1 MFHLFGG
8 EKYFITFIYYSLY
21 GFIYLLKEKKSQ
33 VADAFKVY
41 VKEVERQLHKK
52 VKIIKSDR
60 GSEYYENSN
69 ESKQCLGLFEKFLEN
84 GEVGGSVER

>member
-1 MFHLFGG
+1 M
-8 EKYFITFIYYSLY
+8 
-21 GFIYLLKEKKSQ
+21 YL
-33 VADAFKVY
+33 
-41 VKEVERQLHKK
+41 KEVERQLDKK